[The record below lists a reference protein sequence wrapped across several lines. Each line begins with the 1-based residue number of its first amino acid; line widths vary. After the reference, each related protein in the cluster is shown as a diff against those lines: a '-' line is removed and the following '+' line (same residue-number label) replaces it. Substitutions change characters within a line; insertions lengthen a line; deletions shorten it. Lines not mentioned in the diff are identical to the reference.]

1 MARSSKGVRFIVL
14 GGAGVG
20 AFFAA
25 VQLAGRTHDDGAIV
39 AAMVRAPRP
48 GASQQSARGVLAPA
62 SAASAS
68 SVAAAASDA
77 TGHGDR
83 GGAIPGATGQPF
95 VSTSWLPPPPPPPRP
110 VVAVA
115 APPAPP
121 VAPPLPFTFVGLVE
135 KGTPK
140 PQAFLARGD
149 ELLVVS
155 QGDSLDNGAYRVDAV
170 SPSQIVFIHV
180 PTNTKQIISL
190 SGGAS

>member
-1 MARSSKGVRFIVL
+1 VARSSKGVQFVVL
-14 GGAGVG
+14 GGAGLG

-25 VQLAGRTHDDGAIV
+25 VHLAGRTQDDSSIV
-39 AAMVRAPRP
+39 APTVRTARP
-48 GASQQSARGVLAPA
+48 AANPQTARGVVAPA
-62 SAASAS
+62 PAASAS
-68 SVAAAASDA
+68 SVTVAASDA
-77 TGHGDR
+77 SAHGDR
-83 GGAIPGATGQPF
+83 GGAIPADTGQPF
-95 VSTSWLPPPPPPPRP
+95 ASTSWLPPPPPPPRP

-135 KGTPK
+135 KGTPR

-155 QGDSLDNGAYRVDAV
+155 QGDLLENGAYRVDAV